1 MPFVFARFELQRREK
16 MKEEHETAHNNLI
29 LMWFQRFQSI
39 RPTNSYIERVSF
51 HFDVSVHIFLM
62 QPHKCALV

>member
-29 LMWFQRFQSI
+29 LM
-39 RPTNSYIERVSF
+39 
-51 HFDVSVHIFLM
+51 
-62 QPHKCALV
+62 